1 MSDHLRLQP
10 LEPYRVLTRHEHHDS
25 LYYAKTSEEAEAILA
40 GEDGIIECYIYG
52 IGWARWVPAMREVG
66 K

>member
-10 LEPYRVLTRHEHHDS
+10 LEPYRVLTKRENHDR
-25 LYYAKTSEEAEAILA
+25 LDYAKTSEEAEAIA
-40 GEDGIIECYIYG
+40 ADEDGIIECYIYG
-52 IGWARWVPAMREVG
+52 IGWARWSPAMREVG